1 VLKEQYKKLSE
12 IIRFATFLEYMP
24 KVKWFQYKIYFFI
37 NLRIYHNRSVCYSH
51 RSTNHEVKFV
61 YLPAS
66 EEPDM
71 LLSCEKGRL
80 GKGNA
85 VMSALNLLPV
95 CLLVR
100 RLMLMLRALRLNP
113 VDVGL

>member
-1 VLKEQYKKLSE
+1 MAQTGHKRDE
-12 IIRFATFLEYMP
+12 
-24 KVKWFQYKIYFFI
+24 
-37 NLRIYHNRSVCYSH
+37 H
-51 RSTNHEVKFV
+51 

-80 GKGNA
+80 GKGKA
-85 VMSALNLLPV
+85 VISALNLLPV

-100 RLMLMLRALRLNP
+100 RLMLMLRLRLNP